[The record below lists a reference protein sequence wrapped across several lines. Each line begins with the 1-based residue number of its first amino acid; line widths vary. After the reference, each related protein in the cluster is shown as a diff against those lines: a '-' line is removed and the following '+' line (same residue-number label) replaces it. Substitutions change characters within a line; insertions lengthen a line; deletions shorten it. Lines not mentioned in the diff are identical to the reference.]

1 MGWTG
6 CVHFEKFH
14 RNFMVQ
20 TFALTAPVQPSLH
33 KVLCGN
39 ETTQN
44 APKPHETHQ
53 NLRIWS
59 NGVDR
64 VQSLQK
70 ILTRLHGTN
79 FFTNCTRSAQIA
91 LVLYSN
97 KMILNALKPYETH
110 QNMSLGPMGWT
121 RCVRY
126 KNVQCDFVSR
136 TFASIATVR
145 PVLHRVW
152 CSNEMITNAAKHYE
166 THKTMSLGSNGLDR
180 VRSFLKIPSQLHG
193 TNFCTNC
200 TSSAQ
205 FAPCFMW

>member
-1 MGWTG
+1 MGWTR
-6 CVHFEKFH
+6 CIRCEKFRH
-14 RNFMVQ
+14 DFVAR
-20 TFALTAPVQPSLH
+20 TFSLIAPVQPKL
-33 KVLCGN
+33 
-39 ETTQN
+39 
-44 APKPHETHQ
+44 
-53 NLRIWS
+53 LR
-59 NGVDR
+59 
-64 VQSLQK
+64 
-70 ILTRLHGTN
+70 
-79 FFTNCTRSAQIA
+79 
-91 LVLYSN
+91 VLYSN

-121 RCVRY
+121 RCVRC
-126 KNVQCDFVSR
+126 KNVRCDFVGR

-205 FAPCFMW
+205 FAPCFVW